1 MTFTAGPRRVV
12 MGIID
17 DGIAFAHERFRRAD
31 GTTRIANWWMQ
42 DGVWD
47 GVGNGPP
54 IDHGRQRDGAQIN
67 QLLVDC
73 SHAGV
78 VNEDEVYARVG
89 LVDYRRAGH
98 KSVAWRI
105 AHGTHVMDV
114 ACGYDPVDDR
124 IDRPI
129 VAVQLPTR
137 LTADTS
143 GTADGGLLSPIFV
156 LPLAKANQ
164 VFQAIFYILQCA
176 ARIDPHAPVVI
187 NLSYGLIAGPHDGK
201 LPLEA
206 AVDWLIAALG
216 TVNVH
221 VEVVLPAGNNYLSRC
236 HALLEFPAQ
245 NTVSSL
251 SWRIQPDDKTPSFL
265 EVRLPSPPNPL
276 LGSRLAVTLT
286 PPGGT
291 ESPLVEERL
300 GDTWIW
306 KDSAGREIAR
316 VAYTF
321 NLQPAPHSWFLIS
334 VSPTASLDPYG
345 AVGGALAN
353 ATLAPSGAWTVKLY
367 NRQLSPAQP
376 VHVWIQRDDSLYGFP
391 RLGRQSYLE
400 DDRYRRL
407 DHGGRPN
414 EDDAKDLAGAL
425 TRRRGT
431 INAIATGTQTNVIG
445 GWVRQDGRLP
455 SYTAAGTAGVPPPTR
470 AAPDYVVPTD
480 DSLVH
485 AGILAAGSRSGSV
498 VAMSGTSV
506 AAPQYARALAD
517 HLGGVAPLPPAA
529 AIGGLPERI
538 GNGLVDLPPVVGLR
552 RYE

>member
-1 MTFTAGPRRVV
+1 

-47 GVGNGPP
+47 SVGNGPP
-54 IDHGRQRDGAQIN
+54 IPHGRQRDDAQIN
-67 QLLVDC
+67 QLLTACKHD
-73 SHAGV
+73 GV
-78 VNEDEVYARVG
+78 VDEDDVYVRVG

-98 KSVAWRI
+98 KSVAWRA
-105 AHGTHVMDV
+105 AHGTHVMDL
-114 ACGYDPVDDR
+114 ACGYDPADDR
-124 IDRPI
+124 TDRPI

-137 LTADTS
+137 LTATTS
-143 GTADGGLLSPIFV
+143 GTGDGGLLSPIFT

-164 VFQAIFYILQCA
+164 VFLAILYILACA
-176 ARIDPHAPVVI
+176 DRIESGAPVVI

-206 AVDWLIAALG
+206 AVDTLIAALKAVG
-216 TVNVH
+216 RD

-236 HALLEFPAQ
+236 HAFVAFPPQ
-245 NTVSSL
+245 TQVKSL
-251 SWRIQPDDKTPSFL
+251 TWRIQPDDKTPSFL
-265 EVRLPSPPNPL
+265 EVRLPCPPNPL

-286 PPGGT
+286 PPGGP
-291 ESPLVEERL
+291 ESALVEEQL
-300 GDTWIW
+300 GDKWIW
-306 KDSAGREIAR
+306 QDSAGREIAR

-321 NLQPAPHSWFLIS
+321 KLQPARHSWFLIS

-345 AVGGALAN
+345 AVSSALAR
-353 ATLAPSGAWTVKLY
+353 ATLAPAGAWTVKLY
-367 NRQLSPAQP
+367 NRQLSQAQP

-400 DDRYRRL
+400 EDLYRRF
-407 DHGGRPN
+407 DHDGRPN
-414 EDDAKDLAGAL
+414 EDDGTDPPGAL

-431 INAIATGTQTNVIG
+431 INAIATGAETIVIG
-445 GWVRQDGRLP
+445 GWVRRDRRLP
-455 SYTAAGTAGVPPPTR
+455 SYTAAGTAGVPLPTR
-470 AAPDYVVPTD
+470 AAPSYIVPTD

-485 AGILAAGSRSGSV
+485 AGVLAAGSRSGSV

-506 AAPQYARALAD
+506 AAPRFARELAD
-517 HLGGVAPLPPAA
+517 RLAAGMGPMPPATG
-529 AIGGLPERI
+529 IGGLPERI
-538 GNGLVDLPPVVGLR
+538 GNGLVDLPPVVGIK

>member
-1 MTFTAGPRRVV
+1 MLFTAGPRRVV

-47 GVGNGPP
+47 SVGNGPP
-54 IDHGRQRDGAQIN
+54 IGHGRQRDMGQIN
-67 QLLVDC
+67 QLLTDC
-73 SHAGV
+73 KHDLV

-98 KSVAWRI
+98 KSVAWRA

-114 ACGYDPVDDR
+114 ACGYDPADDR

-143 GTADGGLLSPIFV
+143 GTADGGLLSPIFA

-164 VFQAIFYILQCA
+164 VFQAIFYILACA
-176 ARIDPHAPVVI
+176 AKIDLHAPVVI

-206 AVDWLIAALG
+206 AVDWLIAALR

-236 HALLEFPAQ
+236 HALLAFPAQ
-245 NTVSSL
+245 NTVRSL
-251 SWRIQPDDKTPSFL
+251 SWRIRPDDKTPSFL

-300 GDTWIW
+300 GDLWIW

-321 NLQPAPHSWFLIS
+321 KLLPAPHSWFLIS

-345 AVGGALAN
+345 ALGPGLAN

-391 RLGRQSYLE
+391 RLGRQSYFEE
-400 DDRYRRL
+400 DLYKLFD
-407 DHGGRPN
+407 DGGRPN
-414 EDDAKDLAGAL
+414 EDDAKDRAGAL

-445 GWVRQDGRLP
+445 GWVRRDGRLP
-455 SYTAAGTAGVPPPTR
+455 SYAAAGTAGVPPATR
-470 AAPDYVVPTD
+470 AAPNYIVPTD

-485 AGILAAGSRSGSV
+485 AGVLAAGSRSGSV

-506 AAPQYARALAD
+506 AAPRFARALAD
-517 HLGGVAPLPPAA
+517 HLGGVAPLPPAT

-538 GNGLVDLPPVVGLR
+538 GNGLIDLPPVVGLR